1 MQQGKGI
8 RTTPWRAL
16 AFALALMAVLLLAGL
31 GGYLVSSLQSS
42 TSGHSSSPSTVVAKP
57 HTSDTSAPAMLQ
69 QNPGTAPAK
78 PHTSDTSAP
87 AMLQQNSNHSKD
99 RQAP

>member
-31 GGYLVSSLQSS
+31 GGYLVSSHQSS
-42 TSGHSSSPSTVVAKP
+42 TSGHSSSQSTVVAKP
-57 HTSDTSAPAMLQ
+57 HTSDTSAPAMLE
-69 QNPGTAPAK
+69 
-78 PHTSDTSAP
+78 
-87 AMLQQNSNHSKD
+87 QNSSHSKD